1 MKNIDVERW
10 ETLTKKIMIMLK
22 FVKKKTK
29 EAVIVFKCE

>member
-10 ETLTKKIMIMLK
+10 ETLTKIMIMLK